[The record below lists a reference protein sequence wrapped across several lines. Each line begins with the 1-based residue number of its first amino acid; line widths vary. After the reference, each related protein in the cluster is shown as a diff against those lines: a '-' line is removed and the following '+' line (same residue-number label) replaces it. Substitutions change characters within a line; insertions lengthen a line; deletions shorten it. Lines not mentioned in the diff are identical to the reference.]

1 MENGG
6 DLEHFTDGQAGKDR
20 DITKS
25 IGNVHR

>member
-1 MENGG
+1 MENGETQSILPMG
-6 DLEHFTDGQAGKDR
+6 RPKKI